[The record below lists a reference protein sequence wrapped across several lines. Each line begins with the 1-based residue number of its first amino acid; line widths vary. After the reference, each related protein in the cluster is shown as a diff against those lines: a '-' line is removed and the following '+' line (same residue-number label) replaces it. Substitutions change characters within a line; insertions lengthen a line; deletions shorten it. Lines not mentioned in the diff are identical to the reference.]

1 MDKIKEQA
9 NTVGQLV
16 FSSET
21 GDLYKKTLTR
31 TWDIIR
37 ETGLLLWL
45 VVCLTVVG
53 GEWFYRTS
61 VGLGR
66 SARDW
71 YTTFSE
77 KSTAT
82 TEAQPLGSTG
92 EALLGIVKSSTSN
105 LIGQAR
111 KQIGLPDPE
120 PTAPV
125 AAPSKPTTPP
135 VSAAPA
141 TPLAAPAASAP
152 AATPSTPPASSA
164 SGFGTS
170 TPTSS
175 SADFDDDDMA

>member
-9 NTVGQLV
+9 NAVGQLV

-21 GDLYKKTLTR
+21 GDLYKRTLTR

-37 ETGLLLWL
+37 ETALLLWL

-92 EALLGIVKSSTSN
+92 EALLGMVKSSTSN
-105 LIGQAR
+105 LISQAR
-111 KQIGLPDPE
+111 KQIGLPAPE
-120 PTAPV
+120 PTAPAAATPKP
-125 AAPSKPTTPP
+125 AAPP
-135 VSAAPA
+135 AAPPA
-141 TPLAAPAASAP
+141 AAPP
-152 AATPSTPPASSA
+152 AAAPSTPPASFS
-164 SGFGTS
+164 SGFGAS
-170 TPTSS
+170 TPASPSTDLD
-175 SADFDDDDMA
+175 ADLDDDTL